1 MDLND
6 ALEFVRS
13 TDSNVWKRL
22 VAEMNET
29 AKRRDLEA
37 AKNFSIGDLV
47 EVQVPR
53 EEDCRKGRIDKIAR
67 GRLFL
72 RVHEGT
78 GFSTLSVP
86 ASMARHCHDAE
97 SRIN

>member
-1 MDLND
+1 MDLNE

-29 AKRRDLEA
+29 TKRRDLEA
-37 AKNFSIGDLV
+37 AKNFSISDLV
-47 EVQVPR
+47 EVQAHK
-53 EEDCRKGRIDKIAR
+53 EEDSRKGRVVKIAR
-67 GRLFL
+67 GRLTL
-72 RVHEGT
+72 AVHQGT

-86 ASMARHCHDAE
+86 ASMVRHCHDVE
-97 SRIN
+97 RRIN